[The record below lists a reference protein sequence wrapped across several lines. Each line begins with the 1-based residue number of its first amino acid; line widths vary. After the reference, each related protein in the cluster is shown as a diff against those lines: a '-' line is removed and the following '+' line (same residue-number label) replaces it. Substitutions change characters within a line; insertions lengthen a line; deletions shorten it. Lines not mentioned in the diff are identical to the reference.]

1 MKTIF
6 EHINRVK
13 SKPHH
18 IRRRVAFS
26 AAAVGTAVIALVWL
40 VGSLGTGAFALK
52 SSSFADNAG
61 EETIVSENGDS
72 KDLSGVAAVLQSA
85 PASEPARIEI
95 VDSAKPESSSNKTE
109 QTVIPF

>member
-13 SKPHH
+13 SQPHH

-26 AAAVGTAVIALVWL
+26 AATVGTAVIALVWL
-40 VGSLGTGAFALK
+40 IGSLGTGAFALK
-52 SSSFADNAG
+52 SSSFADNTG
-61 EETIVSENGDS
+61 EATLSENGDS

-85 PASEPARIEI
+85 PARTPSRIEI